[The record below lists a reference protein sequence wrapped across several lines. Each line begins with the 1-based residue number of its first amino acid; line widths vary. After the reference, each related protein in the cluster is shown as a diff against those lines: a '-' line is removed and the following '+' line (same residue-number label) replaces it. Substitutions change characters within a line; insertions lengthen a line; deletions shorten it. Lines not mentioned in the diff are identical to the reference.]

1 MQKNNYVFLIRAY
14 NEATRIVSVIEGIF
28 AAGYS
33 EIVVV
38 DDGSTDNTKKLLQWA
53 FPDRIFFLQHVVNR
67 GGGSALA
74 TGFSFIGEYAQQYNW
89 YYVVTFDADGQM
101 DIADMGVFEEY
112 IKNTPKVEAIFGSR
126 FITKTRTNVPWYRR
140 VVLYGGRIFTSLVSG
155 VSLTDAHNGYRVI
168 STHLLPKIR
177 ITMDGM
183 EYASELI
190 DELML
195 LGVSI
200 HEVPVNIH
208 YDEYTLGKGQR
219 FGGAWRVASRMIYKK
234 FF

>member
-1 MQKNNYVFLIRAY
+1 
-14 NEATRIVSVIEGIF
+14 
-28 AAGYS
+28 
-33 EIVVV
+33 
-38 DDGSTDNTKKLLQWA
+38 
-53 FPDRIFFLQHVVNR
+53 
-67 GGGSALA
+67 
-74 TGFSFIGEYAQQYNW
+74 
-89 YYVVTFDADGQM
+89 
-101 DIADMGVFEEY
+101 MGVFEEY